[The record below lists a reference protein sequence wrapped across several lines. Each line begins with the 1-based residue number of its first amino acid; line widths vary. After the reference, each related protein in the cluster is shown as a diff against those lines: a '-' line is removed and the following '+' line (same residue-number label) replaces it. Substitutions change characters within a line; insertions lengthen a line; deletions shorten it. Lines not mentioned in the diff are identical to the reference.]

1 MDKMIEKI
9 RRQIA
14 QNKLEDAINSI
25 YTINLPKDELNSIV
39 LMESRFNE
47 INKKSQLGLISNE
60 EAALELNKI
69 RNSLLNILTDIDS
82 LLNESLPNPS
92 NSNSPNYKGRKIK
105 VLIIFSNPRGTV
117 QLDLSREDKII
128 KESIKL
134 SKNRDNI
141 EVHTLHAASVH
152 DLRRSLLENDFD
164 IVHLSGHGTGIGL
177 ILEDELG
184 GKYVV
189 PQKGLAELFKAYSHP
204 TGSLSCVILNACYS
218 ISQGELISLET
229 PYTIAMEGAVSDI
242 AAIEF
247 SRGFYD
253 AIGAY
258 KNIDFAYEEGCRN
271 VMLSAPK
278 SKFVSKILNKGER
291 YLGSV
296 NDFTQEEISE
306 PSRSLEDNFKND
318 KSLIGIA
325 VDVSGSMTGSINN
338 NTNRQLSRLESFNES
353 LKRLGEEANKT
364 IKANKDKKVDTN
376 IDVFAYA
383 FGLRTGDICDLF
395 SLLKI
400 GKSVISKEE
409 IEDLKRKYTN
419 EMKRNY
425 SGYSGLGD
433 LARRHGFGGL
443 VNQAESMLRGNAENE
458 IRKKIMQEVSRRIQ
472 KSLNDVGDTT
482 LSIDEVTKL
491 SNDSSDTF
499 SNAEELIY
507 GITPMRSALK
517 EIHQRFERELN
528 RRPSDT
534 IPVLFIVSDG
544 EPTDGE
550 PRPFAKLI
558 KELGVTIVT
567 CFVTSMDVVN
577 PKTLIGDS
585 EEITDAGAELMFD
598 MASPIDESSDYA
610 RFLLKKGWTIN
621 KNGKLFVQINHS
633 SILEE
638 FINVVLSP
646 IEESYSQSLPMG
658 I

>member
-1 MDKMIEKI
+1 MIEKI

-14 QNKLEDAINSI
+14 QNKLGEAINAI
-25 YTINLPKDELNSIV
+25 YKLELSKDNLNSIV
-39 LMESRFNE
+39 LIESRFNE
-47 INKKSQLGLISNE
+47 INKKSQLGLVSGE
-60 EAALELNKI
+60 EANLELNKI
-69 RNSLLNILTDIDS
+69 RSSLLNIISEIDS
-82 LLNESLPNPS
+82 IINEPSSNPDS
-92 NSNSPNYKGRKIK
+92 SNSPNYLGRKIK
-105 VLIIFSNPRGTV
+105 VLLVFSNPRGTS
-117 QLDLSREDKII
+117 QLELSREDKII

-141 EVHTLHAASVH
+141 ELHTLHAASVH

-164 IVHLSGHGTGIGL
+164 IVHMSGHGTGVGL

-189 PQKGLAELFKAYSHP
+189 PQKGLAELFKAYSFP
-204 TGSLSCVILNACYS
+204 KGSLNCVILNACYS

-229 PYTIAMEGAVSDI
+229 PFTIAMEGAVSDR

-271 VMLSAPK
+271 VMLTAPK
-278 SKFVSKILNKGER
+278 SKFISKILNKGEQ
-291 YLGSV
+291 YVGNI
-296 NDFTQEEISE
+296 NDFKQEEFSE
-306 PSRSLEDNFKND
+306 ATRSTEQKQND

-353 LKRLGEEANKT
+353 LKRLGEEASKT
-364 IKANKDKKVDTN
+364 IEANKDKKIDTN

-409 IEDLKRKYTN
+409 IEEMKRRYTN
-419 EMKRNY
+419 EMKRKY

-443 VNQAESMLRGNAENE
+443 VNQAESMMRGNAENE
-458 IRKKIMQEVSRRIQ
+458 IRRKIMQEVSRRIQ
-472 KSLNDVGDTT
+472 RSLNDVGDTT
-482 LSIDEVTKL
+482 LSIDDVTKL
-491 SNDSSDTF
+491 SNESSDTF

-507 GITPMRSALK
+507 GSTPMRSALE
-517 EIHQRFERELN
+517 EIHERFKRELN
-528 RRPSDT
+528 KRPSDT
-534 IPVLFIVSDG
+534 IPVLFIISDG

-550 PRPFAKLI
+550 PRPYAESI

-567 CFVTSMDVVN
+567 CFVTSMDVLN
-577 PKTLIGDS
+577 PKTLVGNS
-585 EEITDAGAELMFD
+585 EGITNAGARLMYD
-598 MASPIDESSDYA
+598 MASPIDENSEYA

-621 KNGKLFVQINHS
+621 ENGKLFVQINHS

-646 IEESYSQSLPMG
+646 MEESQSQTLPMG

>member
-1 MDKMIEKI
+1 MIEKI

-14 QNKLEDAINSI
+14 QNKLRDAINAI
-25 YTINLPKDELNSIV
+25 YKFDLSKDELNSIV
-39 LMESRFNE
+39 LIESRFNE
-47 INKKSQLGLISNE
+47 VNKKTQLGLISNE
-60 EAALELNKI
+60 EAKLELNKI
-69 RNSLLNILTDIDS
+69 RNSLLIIISEIDS
-82 LLNESLPNPS
+82 IINQTSSNPD
-92 NSNSPNYKGRKIK
+92 NSKSPNYSGRKIK
-105 VLIIFSNPRGTV
+105 VLIVFSNPRGTS
-117 QLDLSREDKII
+117 QLELSREDKTI

-141 EVHTLHAASVH
+141 EIHTLHAASVH
-152 DLRRSLLENDFD
+152 DLRRSLLENDFN
-164 IVHLSGHGTGIGL
+164 IVHMSGHGTGVGL

-189 PQKGLAELFKAYSHP
+189 PQKGLAELFKAYSIP

-229 PYTIAMEGAVSDI
+229 PFTIAMEGAVSDK

-258 KNIDFAYEEGCRN
+258 KSIDFAYEEGCRN
-271 VMLSAPK
+271 VSLSAPK
-278 SKFVSKILNKGER
+278 SKFISKILKKGEQ
-291 YLGSV
+291 YTGDV
-296 NDFTQEEISE
+296 NYFQTETIDETT
-306 PSRSLEDNFKND
+306 RSLEGKFKND

-325 VDVSGSMTGSINN
+325 VDVSGSMTESINN

-353 LKRLGEEANKT
+353 LKRLGEEANQT
-364 IKANKDKKVDTN
+364 IKANKERKIDTN

-383 FGLRTGDICDLF
+383 FGLRTDDICDLF

-400 GKSVISKEE
+400 GKDVISKEE

-419 EMKRNY
+419 EMKSKYSGY
-425 SGYSGLGD
+425 SGYSGLGN
-433 LARRHGFGGL
+433 LARQYGFGSF
-443 VNQAESMLRGNAENE
+443 VNEAESVLRGNAENE
-458 IRKKIMQEVSRRIQ
+458 IRRKIMLEVSRRIQ
-472 KSLNDVGDTT
+472 KSLGDVGDTT
-482 LSIDEVTKL
+482 LSINEVTKL

-507 GITPMRSALK
+507 GSTPMKSALE
-517 EIHQRFERELN
+517 EIYQRFIRELKK
-528 RRPSDT
+528 RPSDT

-550 PRPFAKLI
+550 PLPFAKLI
-558 KELGVTIVT
+558 KNLGVTIVT
-567 CFVTSMDVVN
+567 CFVTDSDVIN
-577 PKTLIGDS
+577 PKSLVGAS
-585 EEITDAGAELMFD
+585 KGLTDRGAKLMFD
-598 MASPIDESSDYA
+598 MASQIDENSDYA
-610 RFLLKKGWTIN
+610 RFLLRKGWKIN
-621 KNGKLFVQINHS
+621 ENGKLFVQINHS

-646 IEESYSQSLPMG
+646 MEENHSQSLPMG